1 MQRLRRLTRRRRR
14 RRETRAV
21 AEAVEERPV
30 SFIPL
35 ADGETSREIDPVLD
49 CLAFVARQADR
60 PSSPVLLR
68 AGLALSADGRL
79 PFHQVEPALEQVG
92 MRADCVTRKLKGWP
106 SGKCPAVLE
115 LDDDRA
121 AVLLDVR
128 DRDGLIY
135 APGLAEPM
143 WVKLEEIEGAFTG
156 RAVVVETDPTR
167 ERENERP
174 WDEAKRRH
182 WFWSEVWKLRREF
195 WPVLLAALIVNML
208 AFAMPLFTMNVYD
221 RVIPNKAAATL
232 WVLALGVLL
241 ALTFD
246 FVLRIARARLIDEV
260 GRSLDAK
267 LSQKLFEKVMNLPMA
282 DRQGSTGAL
291 ARRVSDYEMVRD
303 FFASTTVVLA
313 VDLTFMILFL
323 AFITLVGGWLVLV
336 PLAGISIM
344 IAAGL
349 SLQRQMG
356 RVALDAQ
363 ADSSLQHSVLVESIS
378 GAETLKAARA
388 EGQMLGRWRRYAA
401 MSAATSERMRK
412 LSAIAVNSASISQ
425 QTISVGLL
433 VGGFYRFQAGEM
445 TMGAIIAII
454 MISGR
459 SLQPVGQLAFL
470 ITRGKQAMA
479 TLTSLQRMMEAQD
492 ERQTA
497 IRSIVPEIRAGHI
510 EFGDVSFRYPN
521 GARDSLSGLSLKI
534 NPGDRIGVIG
544 RVASGKSTLG
554 RVLCGLYGPTAGE
567 ILVDGLDSRQYHP
580 HQLREA
586 FRFVS
591 QDADVFS
598 GTVRDNLMLG
608 AAQADDA
615 QLIDAVVRSG
625 ADIFLSRDAAG
636 FDLPVGERG
645 GYLSGGQRSLLVLAR
660 ALVTPSKLLFLDE
673 PTGSMDTQTE
683 LYFIEHLKSAL
694 APGQALVVATHRH
707 NMLSIL
713 NRLIVIDGGKII
725 ADGPRDEIL
734 RHLTAASDARKAA
747 Q

>member
-1 MQRLRRLTRRRRR
+1 MHWLD
-14 RRETRAV
+14 
-21 AEAVEERPV
+21 VEP
-30 SFIPL
+30 
-35 ADGETSREIDPVLD
+35 SREIDPVLD

-68 AGLALSADGRL
+68 AGLALSPDGRL
-79 PFHQVEPALEQVG
+79 PFHQVEPALDQVG
-92 MRADCVTRKLKGWP
+92 MRADPVTRSLKGWP
-106 SGKCPAVLE
+106 SGKCPAILE
-115 LDDDRA
+115 LEEDRA
-121 AVLLDVR
+121 AVLLDVQ

-143 WVKLEEIEGAFTG
+143 WVKLAEIEPAYTG
-156 RAVVVETDPTR
+156 RAVVVEADPTL

-182 WFWSEVWKLRREF
+182 WFWSEVWKVRREF
-195 WPVLLAALIVNML
+195 WPVLLAALIVNLL

-221 RVIPNKAAATL
+221 RVIPNKAVATL

-241 ALTFD
+241 ALVFD
-246 FVLRIARARLIDEV
+246 FTLRVARARLIDEV
-260 GRSLDAK
+260 GRKLDAK
-267 LSQKLFEKVMNLPMA
+267 LSQKLFEKLMNLPMS

-313 VDLTFMILFL
+313 VDLTFLFLFL
-323 AFITLVGGWLVLV
+323 AFITFVGGWIVLV
-336 PLAGISIM
+336 PLAGIAFMLS
-344 IAAGL
+344 AGL
-349 SLQRQMG
+349 VLQRRMG
-356 RVALDAQ
+356 KVALDAQ
-363 ADSSLQHSVLVESIS
+363 ADSSLQHSVLIESIS

-388 EGQMLGRWRRYAA
+388 EGQMLGRWRRYSS

-412 LSAIAVNSASISQ
+412 LSSVAVTLASISQ
-425 QTISVGLL
+425 QSISVGLL

-445 TMGAIIAII
+445 SMGAIIAII

-459 SLQPVGQLAFL
+459 SLQPVGPLAFL
-470 ITRGKQAMA
+470 ITRGKQAFA
-479 TLTSLQRMMEAQD
+479 TLDSLQRMMEAQD
-492 ERQTA
+492 ERQA
-497 IRSIVPEIRAGHI
+497 AMRSIVPEIRGGHI
-510 EFGDVSFRYPN
+510 EFRDVSFRYPN
-521 GARDSLSGLSLKI
+521 ASRDSLSGVNLKI
-534 NPGDRIGVIG
+534 GPGERIGIIG

-554 RVLCGLYGPTAGE
+554 RVLCGLYAPTAGE
-567 ILVDGLDSRQYHP
+567 LLVDGLDSRQYHP

-608 AAQADDA
+608 AASADDN
-615 QLIDAVVRSG
+615 QLVDAVLRSG

-645 GYLSGGQRSLLVLAR
+645 SRLSGGQRSLLVLAR
-660 ALVTPSKLLFLDE
+660 ALVSPSKLLFLDE

-683 LYFIEHLKSAL
+683 LYFIEHLKTGL
-694 APGQALVVATHRH
+694 LPDQALVVATHRH

-713 NRLIVIDGGKII
+713 TRLIVIEGGKII
-725 ADGPRDEIL
+725 ADGPRDEVL
-734 RHLTAASDARKAA
+734 QHLTSAAQKAA
-747 Q
+747 QS

>member
-1 MQRLRRLTRRRRR
+1 MSFMHWLD
-14 RRETRAV
+14 
-21 AEAVEERPV
+21 VEP
-30 SFIPL
+30 
-35 ADGETSREIDPVLD
+35 SREIDPVLD
-49 CLAFVARQADR
+49 CLSFLARRADR

-68 AGLALSADGRL
+68 AGLALSPDGRL

-92 MRADCVTRKLKGWP
+92 MRADPVTRRLRGWP
-106 SGKCPAVLE
+106 SGKCPAILE
-115 LDDDRA
+115 LEEDRA
-121 AVLLDVR
+121 AVLLEVR

-143 WVKLEEIEGAFTG
+143 WVKLAEMEPAYTG
-156 RAVVVETDPTR
+156 RAIVVETDPTR

-174 WDEAKRRH
+174 WDEATRRH
-182 WFWSEVWKLRREF
+182 WFWSEVWKARREF
-195 WPVLLAALIVNML
+195 WPVILAALIVNLL

-221 RVIPNKAAATL
+221 RVIPNKAVATL

-246 FVLRIARARLIDEV
+246 FTLRIARARLIDEV
-260 GRSLDAK
+260 GRGLDDK
-267 LSQKLFEKVMNLPMA
+267 LSQKLFEKLMNLPMA

-313 VDLTFMILFL
+313 VDLTFLFL
-323 AFITLVGGWLVLV
+323 FLGFITWVGGWIVLV
-336 PLAGISIM
+336 PLAGITVM
-344 IAAGL
+344 LIAGI

-356 RVALDAQ
+356 KVVLDAQ
-363 ADSSLQHSVLVESIS
+363 ADSSLQHSVLIESIA

-388 EGQMLGRWRRYAA
+388 EGQMLGRWRRYSA

-412 LSAIAVNSASISQ
+412 LSAVAVNLASISQ
-425 QTISVGLL
+425 QSISVGLL

-445 TMGAIIAII
+445 SMGAIIAII

-470 ITRGKQAMA
+470 ITRGKQAFA

-492 ERQTA
+492 ERQSA
-497 IRSIVPEIRAGHI
+497 ARSIVPEIRGGHI
-510 EFGDVSFRYPN
+510 EFRDVSFRYPN
-521 GARDSLSGLSLKI
+521 ASRDSLSGVNLKI
-534 NPGDRIGVIG
+534 EPGERIGIIG
-544 RVASGKSTLG
+544 RVASDKSTLG
-554 RVLCGLYGPTAGE
+554 RVLCGLYAPGSGE
-567 ILVDGLDSRQYHP
+567 LLIDGLDSRQYHP

-608 AAQADDA
+608 AAQADDQ
-615 QLIDAVVRSG
+615 QLVDAVLRSG

-645 GYLSGGQRSLLVLAR
+645 TRLSGGQRSLLVLAR
-660 ALVTPSKLLFLDE
+660 ALVSPSKLLFLDE

-683 LYFIEHLKSAL
+683 LYFVEHLKTAL
-694 APGQALVVATHRH
+694 APDQALMVATHRH

-713 NRLIVIDGGKII
+713 TRLIVIEGGKII
-725 ADGPRDEIL
+725 ADGPKDEVL
-734 RHLTAASDARKAA
+734 KHLSAAAAA
-747 Q
+747 QPKQAQS

>member
-1 MQRLRRLTRRRRR
+1 MHWL
-14 RRETRAV
+14 E
-21 AEAVEERPV
+21 VEQ
-30 SFIPL
+30 
-35 ADGETSREIDPVLD
+35 SREIDPVLD

-68 AGLALSADGRL
+68 AGLALAADGRL

-92 MRADCVTRKLKGWP
+92 MRADPIVRRLKAWP
-106 SGKCPAVLE
+106 SGKCPAILE
-115 LDDDRA
+115 LEDDRA

-143 WVKLEEIEGAFTG
+143 WTKLAELEPVYTG
-156 RAVVVETDPTR
+156 RGVVVETDPTR

-182 WFWSEVWKLRREF
+182 WFWSEVWKVRREF
-195 WPVLLAALIVNML
+195 WPVLLAALIVNLL

-221 RVIPNKAAATL
+221 RVIPNKAVATL

-241 ALTFD
+241 ALVLD
-246 FVLRIARARLIDEV
+246 FTLRVARARLIDEV
-260 GRSLDAK
+260 GRRLDAK
-267 LSQKLFEKVMNLPMA
+267 LSQKLFEKVMNLPMS

-313 VDLTFMILFL
+313 VDLTFLFL
-323 AFITLVGGWLVLV
+323 FLGFITLVGGWLVLV
-336 PLAGISIM
+336 PIAGIAIMLTAGIS
-344 IAAGL
+344 
-349 SLQRQMG
+349 LQKQMG

-363 ADSSLQHSVLVESIS
+363 ADSSLQHSVLIESIS

-388 EGQMLGRWRRYAA
+388 EGQMLGRWRRYAG

-412 LSAIAVNSASISQ
+412 LTAVAVNLASISQ
-425 QTISVGLL
+425 QTISIGLL
-433 VGGFYRFQAGEM
+433 VGGFYRFQEGEM

-470 ITRGKQAMA
+470 ITRGRQAIA
-479 TLTSLQRMMEAQD
+479 TLTSLQRMMEAED
-492 ERQTA
+492 ERQA
-497 IRSIVPEIRAGHI
+497 AVRSIVPEIRAGHI
-510 EFGDVSFRYPN
+510 EFRDVSFRYPN
-521 GARDSLSGLSLKI
+521 ASRDSLAGVNLKV
-534 NPGDRIGVIG
+534 NPGERIGVIG

-554 RVLCGLYGPTAGE
+554 RVLCGLYAPTSGE
-567 ILVDGLDSRQYHP
+567 MLVDGLDSRQYHP
-580 HQLREA
+580 HQLRES

-608 AAQADDA
+608 ASQADDS

-645 GYLSGGQRSLLVLAR
+645 SRLSGGQRSLLVLAR
-660 ALVTPSKLLFLDE
+660 ALVSPSKLLFLDE

-683 LYFIEHLKSAL
+683 LYFIEHLKTAL
-694 APGQALVVATHRH
+694 APDQALIVATHRH

-713 NRLIVIDGGKII
+713 DRLIVIDGGKII
-725 ADGPRDEIL
+725 ADGPREEIL
-734 RHLTAASDARKAA
+734 KHLTAAANAQKAV